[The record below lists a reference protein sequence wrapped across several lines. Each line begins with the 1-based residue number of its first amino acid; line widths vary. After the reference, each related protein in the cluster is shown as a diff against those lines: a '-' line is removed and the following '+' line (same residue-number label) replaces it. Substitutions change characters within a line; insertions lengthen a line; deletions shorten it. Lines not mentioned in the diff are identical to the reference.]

1 VIVVSVHERE
11 CRFALEYERT
21 QKANGRYREIQTTIQ
36 AETDVRHFLYLV
48 SNYDLL
54 LFVKKFAGCHP
65 VYFGL
70 ETHPES
76 PPATMGSSFGGPNGG
91 LEDQQKVEKVLD
103 FSCIYDI
110 T

>member
-1 VIVVSVHERE
+1 MAVTPMLIICVVL
-11 CRFALEYERT
+11 A
-21 QKANGRYREIQTTIQ
+21 
-36 AETDVRHFLYLV
+36 
-48 SNYDLL
+48 
-54 LFVKKFAGCHP
+54 
-65 VYFGL
+65 L

-76 PPATMGSSFGGPNGG
+76 PPATVDSSFGGPNCG